1 MYLVIDLTTGETVDK
16 ARTAEKAEQ
25 KASWLDDLHS
35 WTDGHMYG
43 YILAP
48 ERTTA

>member
-1 MYLVIDLTTGETVDK
+1 MLYLIIDLKTGETVDK

-48 ERTTA
+48 ITA